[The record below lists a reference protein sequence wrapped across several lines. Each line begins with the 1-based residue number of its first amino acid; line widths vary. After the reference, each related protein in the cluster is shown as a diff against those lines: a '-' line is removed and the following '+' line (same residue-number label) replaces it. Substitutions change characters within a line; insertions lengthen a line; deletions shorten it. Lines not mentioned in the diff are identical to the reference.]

1 MTRRL
6 PLPLTRSVR
15 GRTTLSATLVVVLA
29 LAVGSAVLVTTLN
42 HSLTRAA
49 DDQAQTRVL
58 DLAAQAA
65 AGELPATV
73 RGIGDDSLAQV
84 VGSDG
89 RVLAASDSL
98 VGAPAVSSFVPDG
111 TGPVV
116 RTMRNLPDDEES
128 EDYRV
133 WALRT
138 DTPQGPAV
146 VYVGPSLEQAQEA
159 TTQLVRTLFVGLP
172 LLALGLAWL
181 IWLVVGRALRP
192 VEAIRH
198 EVASMGARQLDRRVP
213 VPDTEDEVA
222 ALARTMNQMLAR
234 LETAEARER
243 AFLANASHD
252 LQSPLTVFRTELE
265 VALAHPDVA
274 DWSATART
282 LQAEGGRMESL
293 VQELLYLA
301 TSAEPVNRPR
311 PGLVDLDDVVQEEVT
326 RARSSTAVGVG
337 TRVTAAPVRG
347 HRDDLAR
354 MVRNL
359 LDNAVRHAVSRV
371 EVTLVEDAGT
381 VTLSV
386 EDDGPGVPDEHRDR
400 VFDRFFRGDPARDRS
415 SPGTG
420 LGLAIV
426 RAVAEE
432 HRGSVDLAG
441 PAHFEVT
448 LPTA

>member
-1 MTRRL
+1 M
-6 PLPLTRSVR
+6 
-15 GRTTLSATLVVVLA
+15 
-29 LAVGSAVLVTTLN
+29 
-42 HSLTRAA
+42 
-49 DDQAQTRVL
+49 
-58 DLAAQAA
+58 
-65 AGELPATV
+65 
-73 RGIGDDSLAQV
+73 
-84 VGSDG
+84 
-89 RVLAASDSL
+89 
-98 VGAPAVSSFVPDG
+98 
-111 TGPVV
+111 
-116 RTMRNLPDDEES
+116 
-128 EDYRV
+128 
-133 WALRT
+133 
-138 DTPQGPAV
+138 
-146 VYVGPSLEQAQEA
+146 
-159 TTQLVRTLFVGLP
+159 
-172 LLALGLAWL
+172 
-181 IWLVVGRALRP
+181 
-192 VEAIRH
+192 
-198 EVASMGARQLDRRVP
+198 
-213 VPDTEDEVA
+213 PDTEDEVA

-282 LQAEGGRMESL
+282 LRAEGGRMESL
-293 VQELLYLA
+293 VQDLLYLA

-441 PAHFEVT
+441 PARFEVT